1 MVRCSVAHFENEGKT
16 VTKKRAELTTRQ
28 QYWLDCIE
36 ECERS
41 GQSLKAYAEEREIP
55 VATLYSWKKKLKQKG
70 LLPERRSRFQRVRIA
85 EALPPSDW
93 RIDLPNGVQVTWSG
107 PVDGAE
113 LSAVLAA
120 ALQAG

>member
-1 MVRCSVAHFENEGKT
+1 MSE
-16 VTKKRAELTTRQ
+16 KRSALTTRQ

-55 VATLYSWKKKLKQKG
+55 VTTLYSWKKKLKQKG
-70 LLPERRSRFQRVRIA
+70 LLPGRRSRFQRVRIA
-85 EALPPSDW
+85 EAAPPSDW
-93 RIDLPNGVQVTWSG
+93 RVVLPNGVQVTWSG
-107 PVDGAE
+107 PVNGTE

-120 ALQAG
+120 ALQAV